1 MGRDAPVIHQAY
13 RFALA
18 PDAEQQKFLSSCCGA
33 SRFWFNRGLALVKDR
48 LDRRAV
54 GEDVRV
60 PWSYKNL
67 CSAFAP
73 LKDEVCPWRSEVVVG
88 SMQAGLEQLG
98 RALQHH
104 SSRRLRQA
112 GTEDLG
118 QVGEDGSHREFG
130 VIGVET
136 LAVKNMLANRR
147 LARHISDVG
156 WGTILAQL
164 KLQDVLVGRLRHCGR
179 RPVPP
184 LVEDVLCLRSSE
196 SRAEPVARALASLGC
211 DVITPGVHRA
221 PTRVAGKRPTL
232 RGGPD

>member
-1 MGRDAPVIHQAY
+1 VLWCQPVLVQP
-13 RFALA
+13 R
-18 PDAEQQKFLSSCCGA
+18 
-33 SRFWFNRGLALVKDR
+33 LALVKDR
-48 LDRRAV
+48 VGRRAV

-156 WGTILAQL
+156 WGTILAEL
-164 KLQDVLVGRLRHCGR
+164 NYKTSWSDGSVIVAADRFHPSSKTCSACGAVKAELSR
-179 RPVPP
+179 WRA
-184 LVEDVLCLRSSE
+184 RSPRSD
-196 SRAEPVARALASLGC
+196 A
-211 DVITPGVHRA
+211 T
-221 PTRVAGKRPTL
+221 
-232 RGGPD
+232 